1 MFNGQ
6 EEPQGKVALQRRHI
20 SWLGS
25 PTAQDSFLFAREE
38 PCLCTGGGLLLLYSF
53 KVLKCFKDQ
62 KEEIF
67 ASTQALPSEQLFFL
81 LGEVGG
87 GRWALVS
94 QRERRQ
100 EGEQNGKSE
109 LW

>member
-1 MFNGQ
+1 MLNGQ
-6 EEPQGKVALQRRHI
+6 EEPQGKVALQRRHT

-53 KVLKCFKDQ
+53 KVLKWFKDQ

-67 ASTQALPSEQLFFL
+67 ASNAGSAFRAIRAIIFSV
-81 LGEVGG
+81 GGG
-87 GRWALVS
+87 GRWEVGAGEPEGAKAGGRAE
-94 QRERRQ
+94 RE
-100 EGEQNGKSE
+100 K
-109 LW
+109 